1 MAVSPFTQTLQSLV
15 CPSRHPSLLSL
26 MLFFFFFKIFGTVIL
41 FFNCCTGSSLLHMG
55 FLIRESR
62 TWASHCGGSSCCRA
76 QALGMQ
82 AQELWLAGSRA
93 GGRAGFRS
101 RGTRA

>member
-1 MAVSPFTQTLQSLV
+1 
-15 CPSRHPSLLSL
+15 
-26 MLFFFFFKIFGTVIL
+26 MLFFFKIVGTVIL
-41 FFNCCTGSSLLHMG
+41 FFNCCAGSSLLHMG

-62 TWASHCGGSSCCRA
+62 MWASHCGGSSCCRA
-76 QALGMQ
+76 QALGKR